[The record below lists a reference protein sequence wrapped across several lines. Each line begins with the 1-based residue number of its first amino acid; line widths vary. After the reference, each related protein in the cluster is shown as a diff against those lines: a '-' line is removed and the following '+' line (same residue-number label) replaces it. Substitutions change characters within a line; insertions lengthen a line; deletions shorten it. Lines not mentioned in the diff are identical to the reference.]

1 MDAHFGLFQFIGI
14 IVLLPLTFCRYLL
27 VAMCM
32 PSIRYIPRSRISS
45 SEIYNLYS
53 YQQIRRT
60 PMAPLP
66 SQHMVLSVCLIWQS
80 SECVVS
86 SYCFSFH
93 YWSFL
98 FLLVFIIT
106 WLIISVIGQIFTCVL
121 TIWNFSFVK
130 DLFKFLLFFN

>member
-1 MDAHFGLFQFIGI
+1 MDAHFGLFQFLGI
-14 IVLLPLTFCRYLL
+14 IVLLPLTFCTYLL

-45 SEIYNLYS
+45 SEICNLYS

-66 SQHMVLSVCLIWQS
+66 SQHTVLSVSLIWQS

-106 WLIISVIGQIFTCVL
+106 WLIISIIGQIFTCVL